1 MPLLKAKVTELC
13 DYSVKYIVAVPQNKK
28 NTVTVSNKIRT
39 VHLNKL
45 HAQRQTQKRFKHGVI
60 SQQTLRKTTT
70 TKQQQTSDVKELGKS
85 DEKQARQR

>member
-70 TKQQQTSDVKELGKS
+70 KQQQTSDVKELGKS
-85 DEKQARQR
+85 DEKQAARQR